1 MQYSKTTLAGI
12 VTAIAA
18 VAYGVYRFRNT
29 TTDSDPASA

>member
-1 MQYSKTTLAGI
+1 MQYTKATLAGI

-29 TTDSDPASA
+29 ATDDEPVSA